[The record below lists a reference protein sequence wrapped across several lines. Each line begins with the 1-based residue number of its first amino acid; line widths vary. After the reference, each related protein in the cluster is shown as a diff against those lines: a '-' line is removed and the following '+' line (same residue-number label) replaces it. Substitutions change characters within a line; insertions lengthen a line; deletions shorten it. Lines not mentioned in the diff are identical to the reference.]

1 MCVSLIALMCVFV
14 FVLQAYDGFA
24 SLGIS
29 RLLEPAD
36 MVLLAIPDKLTVMTY
51 LYQIRAHFSGQ
62 ELSVLQI
69 EAQAG
74 RSTYKVGDFH
84 TDTESSVAH
93 DTFYAELPNEA
104 QKTHP
109 DAEGV
114 EAEDAGFA
122 ETPAC
127 TSTGPTKTNTDP
139 SRADASQPKDD
150 DAARER
156 EKEKERDGV
165 APEGGAQPQV
175 SVSHAHTLCFSYN
188 RDTDVNTKRSARQN
202 QVDGTT
208 KESNSLQTNHMDTPN
223 KHTQVNTLSSVLP
236 LSSVPQKKTGSS
248 SSLSR
253 FLPHVVSGS
262 FPLPRCPPS
271 CSLQFGFLENSRW
284 GKNNPT

>member
-1 MCVSLIALMCVFV
+1 MSLIALMCVFV

-208 KESNSLQTNHMDTPN
+208 KESSSLQTNHMDTPN

-284 GKNNPT
+284 GENNPT